1 MLEPLELQVF
11 PSSYDCISWSE
22 DGEIAVAAGEYV
34 HVLTPKISSKK
45 EANGTT
51 SNASSIEWHR
61 TRFRANVFTINEW
74 PVIFPQPRD
83 YFSIGAEQSFST
95 VAGIGWSPP
104 GLARYRRSVLAVL
117 TSNMVLTIYAP
128 TNNSGKWRRIAIINK
143 ALENFFY
150 ESIVN
155 DTLNSRTH
163 SFCRDIEDN
172 TARTRK
178 TNIRAFTWLPPLK
191 VPAENDMYP
200 GPESRWGV
208 SLLAI
213 TNEDNDLVFLHVQP
227 SSSDQASQEALGIA
241 GVSVVSL
248 PTSAGF
254 GQALQ
259 FHSLLAQAIRSQ
271 VRSLYLSS
279 GPWLYQ
285 AERRNRSKEDP
296 ISAIA
301 NVATVQGANLRV
313 VKLSVKLEPQAR
325 SFHDMPRYK
334 LTFNATENVAVPVER
349 MDFSFT
355 GPIHWARHMGTGRVS
370 MAVGARAK
378 LAWID
383 LPESIYEGQKLENA
397 DTKSYGFPIMVESTD
412 GISSTSRAL
421 HERIS
426 GMTVAIGAES
436 DTPTLHL
443 GSVGGYAAVM
453 PLAASGGLST
463 APWSDKVEDVRDR
476 FDIDRDLGGLAIA
489 RIWGLA
495 SQQGLIA
502 AAVTLH
508 PGDMVE
514 YRTNAEDRLTVVF
527 STATGQPVKPEQVS
541 FLHESP
547 TSSPEFLSNRRD
559 FVLQYI
565 LGNHTGTENTLSPK
579 VLYAAAC
586 CAIVQTQS
594 AELIVRAREIL
605 KRLSASSGTDLSDEI
620 ARCSDPGGTL
630 EAKSAE
636 ALNAP
641 GGSIFEKCS
650 VCDAGIAW
658 YSAQEAQ
665 CANGHVFVRCN
676 LTFLAIQEPGISKL
690 CSRCESEYLDQDLVG
705 PAGQDDIQKSCKTL
719 SDVFDTCVYCNGK
732 FRS

>member
-34 HVLTPKISSKK
+34 HILTPIISSENK
-45 EANGTT
+45 ANGTT
-51 SNASSIEWHR
+51 SNASSTEWHK
-61 TRFRANVFTINEW
+61 TRFRANIFTINEW
-74 PVIFPQPRD
+74 PIMFPQPRD
-83 YFSIGAEQSFST
+83 HFSVGAEQSFST

-104 GLARYRRSVLAVL
+104 GLAKYRRSVLAVL

-128 TNNSGKWRRIAIINK
+128 TNNPGKWRRIAIVNK
-143 ALENFFY
+143 ALESFFH
-150 ESIVN
+150 ELIEN
-155 DTLNSRTH
+155 DTPNSRTQ
-163 SFCRDIEDN
+163 SFRRDIEDN

-191 VPAENDMYP
+191 VPAKNELYP

-208 SLLAI
+208 SLLAV
-213 TNEDNDLVFLHVQP
+213 TNEDNDLVFLQAQP
-227 SSSDQASQEALGIA
+227 SGSEPASQEPLHVH
-241 GVSVVSL
+241 GVSTVSL
-248 PTSAGF
+248 PSSEGF

-259 FHSLLAQAIRSQ
+259 FNSLLAQAIRSQ

-285 AERRNRSKEDP
+285 TEEIAGSEEDP
-296 ISAIA
+296 ISATA
-301 NVATVQGANLRV
+301 NVATIQGANLRV
-313 VKLSVKLEPQAR
+313 VKLSVSLEPRA
-325 SFHDMPRYK
+325 SDSHDAPRYA
-334 LTFNATENVAVPVER
+334 LTFNAAENVAVPVGR
-349 MDFSFT
+349 MGFSFT
-355 GPIHWARHMGTGRVS
+355 GPIHWAQHVGTGRVS
-370 MAVGARAK
+370 MAVGARAM

-383 LPESIYEGQKLENA
+383 LPGSAYRGQDLE
-397 DTKSYGFPIMVESTD
+397 DGDMKSYGFPIMVGSTD
-412 GISSTSRAL
+412 GISSISRAL

-426 GMTVAIGAES
+426 GMTVTTGAES
-436 DTPTLHL
+436 ETPTLHL

-453 PLAASGGLST
+453 PLAASGELST
-463 APWSDKVEDVRDR
+463 APWNVKVEDVRER

-514 YRTNAEDRLTVVF
+514 YRTNAEDRLTIVF
-527 STATGQPVKPEQVS
+527 STANGQPVNPE
-541 FLHESP
+541 E
-547 TSSPEFLSNRRD
+547 
-559 FVLQYI
+559 YI
-565 LGNHTGTENTLSPK
+565 LGNHTGTEKTLSPK

-586 CAIVQTQS
+586 CAIVQSHS
-594 AELIVRAREIL
+594 AELIANARGVLE
-605 KRLSASSGTDLSDEI
+605 RLSASSGVDMSDEI
-620 ARCSDPGGTL
+620 ARCSDPGSTI

-641 GGSIFEKCS
+641 GGNVFEKCE
-650 VCDAGIAW
+650 VCEAGIAW

-665 CANGHVFVRCN
+665 CATGHVF
-676 LTFLAIQEPGISKL
+676 GIAVQFDIFGD
-690 CSRCESEYLDQDLVG
+690 SRAWNFKAMLQM
-705 PAGQDDIQKSCKTL
+705 
-719 SDVFDTCVYCNGK
+719 
-732 FRS
+732 

>member
-1 MLEPLELQVF
+1 MLEPLEVQVF

-34 HVLTPKISSKK
+34 HILTPKVSSEKG
-45 EANGTT
+45 ANGTP

-74 PVIFPQPRD
+74 PIMFPQPRD
-83 YFSIGAEQSFST
+83 HFSVGAEQSFST

-104 GLARYRRSVLAVL
+104 GLAKYRRSVLAVL

-128 TNNSGKWRRIAIINK
+128 TSNPGKWRRTAIINK
-143 ALENFFY
+143 ALESFFR
-150 ESIVN
+150 ESIEN
-155 DTLNSRTH
+155 DILNSCTR
-163 SFCRDIEDN
+163 SFRRDIEDN

-191 VPAENDMYP
+191 VPAENELYP

-213 TNEDNDLVFLHVQP
+213 TNEDNDLVFLQIQP
-227 SSSDQASQEALGIA
+227 SSSEQASQELLRVN
-241 GVSVVSL
+241 GVSTVSL

-259 FHSLLAQAIRSQ
+259 SNSLLAQTVRSQ

-285 AERRNRSKEDP
+285 AEERNGSKDDL
-296 ISAIA
+296 ISATA
-301 NVATVQGANLRV
+301 NVATIQGTTLRA
-313 VKLSVKLEPQAR
+313 VKMSVNLEPR
-325 SFHDMPRYK
+325 SPESQGEPRYN
-334 LTFNATENVAVPVER
+334 LAFNATENVAVPVGR

-355 GPIHWARHMGTGRVS
+355 GPIHWAQHVGTGRVS

-378 LAWID
+378 VAWID
-383 LPESIYEGQKLENA
+383 LRERVYRGQDAEDG
-397 DTKSYGFPIMVESTD
+397 DTELYGFPIMVESTD
-412 GISSTSRAL
+412 GISSTNRAL

-426 GMTVAIGAES
+426 GMTVTTDAES
-436 DTPTLHL
+436 ETSILHL
-443 GSVGGYAAVM
+443 GSVGGYAAAM
-453 PLAASGGLST
+453 PLVASGELST
-463 APWSDKVEDVRDR
+463 APWNDKVEDVRER

-502 AAVTLH
+502 VAVTLH

-514 YRTNAEDRLTVVF
+514 YRTNAEDRLTIVF
-527 STATGQPVKPEQVS
+527 STANGQPVDPE
-541 FLHESP
+541 E
-547 TSSPEFLSNRRD
+547 
-559 FVLQYI
+559 YI
-565 LGNHTGTENTLSPK
+565 LGNHTGTEDTLSPK

-586 CAIVQTQS
+586 CAIVQSQS
-594 AELIVRAREIL
+594 AGLITSAREVL
-605 KRLSASSGTDLSDEI
+605 ERLSASNGVDVSDEI
-620 ARCSDPGGTL
+620 ARCSNPGSTI

-641 GGSIFEKCS
+641 GGNIFEKCE
-650 VCDAGIAW
+650 VCGAGIAW

-665 CANGHVFVRCN
+665 CVTGHVFGM
-676 LTFLAIQEPGISKL
+676 FLLVSEAEPSNNPT
-690 CSRCESEYLDQDLVG
+690 SAVQF
-705 PAGQDDIQKSCKTL
+705 
-719 SDVFDTCVYCNGK
+719 DVFGDSRAWNFK
-732 FRS
+732 ALLRM